1 MEIHTIKVKSLS
13 LIRSLLQIGM
23 LLVRDELRCGKLVNS
38 GIIEIY
44 GYYEKIGIKG
54 KLTVTLS

>member
-1 MEIHTIKVKSLS
+1 M
-13 LIRSLLQIGM
+13 QIGK
-23 LLVRDELRCGKLVNS
+23 LLVRDELRCGKSANY

-44 GYYEKIGIKG
+44 NCYENIGIKG